1 MSIANPLTA
10 GSEIQRV
17 AVTSPS
23 QDKASETP
31 EKSFG
36 VFAQDVLEISSLGRE
51 KLQQENQI
59 DAARDQIEKIAKE
72 FIRVSSSIGRSK
84 VAGNLGHEQ
93 ATALYKAIAALL

>member
-17 AVTSPS
+17 AVTSQTQVKPTT
-23 QDKASETP
+23 AP

-36 VFAQDVLEISSLGRE
+36 VFAEDVLEISSLGRE
-51 KLQQENQI
+51 KLQKENQL
-59 DAARDQIEKIAKE
+59 DAANRQIEQIAKE
-72 FIRVSSSIGRSK
+72 FIRVSSSIGKSE
-84 VAGNLGHEQ
+84 VANNLSHEQ